1 MLSRLRDVWTMFRI
15 AGYSDTVALWRH
27 SKTLASSVR
36 NHIVLDVLI
45 ALEKCGLLAELGTQH
60 GVTPAAL
67 AGFDPVQLEAALEYL
82 TEAEVLEQLGRG
94 RFRVRKL
101 REFSRLRSS
110 VYAAMAYNQPIRQLH
125 RLIRG
130 DERYGVG
137 ICDNGAIILA

>member
-1 MLSRLRDVWTMFRI
+1 MFRI
-15 AGYSDTVALWRH
+15 AGYSDTVGLWRH
-27 SKTLASSVR
+27 SRTLASSVR

-82 TEAEVLEQLGRG
+82 TEAEILEQLGRG

-101 REFSRLRSS
+101 REFPRLRSA
-110 VYAAMAYNQPIRQLH
+110 VYAAMALFDVHARPVTSRSPSAADGIEFPIRD
-125 RLIRG
+125 RG
-130 DERYGVG
+130 G
-137 ICDNGAIILA
+137 IP